1 MCRAF
6 QFIFTHFDYQL
17 FVRVIRMV
25 QNLSDKQ
32 IGVKFL
38 MGIFL
43 AKFVG

>member
-17 FVRVIRMV
+17 LTIVRVIRMV

-38 MGIFL
+38 MDIF
-43 AKFVG
+43 